1 MHRDPQA
8 AAKTNAA
15 LMARRRAALPT
26 GLGQTY
32 DVVAERAENAEVW
45 DVEGKRYLDFG
56 GGIAVLNTGHRHP
69 KIVAAVKAQ
78 LDKVHHTCFQVLAY
92 EPYIELAERLIAKT
106 PGDFAKKAY
115 FLSTGAEAV
124 ENAVKIA
131 RAATKRQAVIAF
143 GGGFHGRTLLG
154 MALTGKVA
162 PYKTGF
168 GPFPAEI
175 YHAEFPNPLHGV
187 SVADSLRSLEH
198 IFKYDVE
205 PERVAA
211 IILEPVQGE
220 GGFYIAP
227 PEFAKALRALCDK
240 HGIVLIADEVQTGAG
255 RTGTWLA
262 CEQWSVAPDIV
273 TMAKSMAGGFPI
285 SAVIGKAEIMDKPL
299 PGGLGGTYAGN
310 PLACAAALAVLD
322 VFEEEKLLD
331 RSKALGEQLTRG
343 LKAMASKHKSIGEVR
358 GLGAMVAVELFKN
371 GDLQPG
377 AEPPPGGRLP
387 SGDGAQR
394 LGAHMIPDADLT
406 RRVCAEA
413 LKRGLVLLSC
423 GTYANVIRI
432 LVPLT
437 VPDAQVEE
445 GLALL
450 GQAFDAASAT

>member
-1 MHRDPQA
+1 MHRDPHA

-15 LMARRRAALPT
+15 LMARRRAVLPS

-45 DVEGKRYLDFG
+45 DVEGRRYLDFG

-124 ENAVKIA
+124 ENAIKVA

-162 PYKTGF
+162 PYKAGF

-175 YHAEFPNPLHGV
+175 YHAEYPNALHGV
-187 SVADSLRSLEH
+187 SVADSLKSLEH

-227 PEFAKALRALCDK
+227 KEFAVALRQLCDK

-262 CEQWSVAPDIV
+262 CEQWGPQAVPDMI

-285 SAVIGKAEIMDKPL
+285 SAVIGRAEIMDKPL

-331 RSKALGEQLTRG
+331 RSRAVGETLVAG
-343 LKAMASKHKSIGEVR
+343 LKAIAKKHASIGEVR
-358 GLGAMVAVELFKN
+358 GLGAMVAVELFKG
-371 GDLQPG
+371 GDLHQ
-377 AEPPPGGRLP
+377 
-387 SGDGAQR
+387 
-394 LGAHMIPDADLT
+394 PDADLT
-406 RRVCAEA
+406 KRVCAEA

-437 VPDAQVEE
+437 VPPAQLEE

-450 GQAFDAASAT
+450 GQAFDAAVA

>member
-1 MHRDPQA
+1 MPLDNQSTTR
-8 AAKTNAA
+8 TNAA
-15 LMARRRAALPT
+15 LMARRRAALPS

-32 DVVAERAENAEVW
+32 EVFAERAENAEVW
-45 DVEGKRYLDFG
+45 DVEGKRYIDFA

-69 KIVAAVKAQ
+69 KIVEAVKAQ

-92 EPYIELAERLIAKT
+92 EPYVELAEKLIERT
-106 PGDFAKKAY
+106 PGDFAKKAF

-124 ENAVKIA
+124 ENAIKVA

-162 PYKTGF
+162 PYKAGF

-175 YHAEFPNPLHGV
+175 YHAEFPNPLHGITE
-187 SVADSLRSLEH
+187 ADAMRSIEH

-205 PERVAA
+205 AERVAA

-220 GGFYIAP
+220 GGFYVASP
-227 PEFAKALRALCDK
+227 AFAQALRALCDK

-262 CEQWSVAPDIV
+262 CEQWGVAPDMV

-285 SAVIGKAEIMDKPL
+285 AAVIGRADLMDKPL

-310 PLACAAALAVLD
+310 PLACAAALAVLE
-322 VFEEEKLLD
+322 VFDEEKLLD
-331 RSKALGEQLTRG
+331 RSKAVGERLTNG
-343 LKAMASKHKSIGEVR
+343 LKALASRHHSIQDVR
-358 GLGAMVAVELFKN
+358 GLGAMVAIELFKN
-371 GDLQPG
+371 GDHEQ
-377 AEPPPGGRLP
+377 
-387 SGDGAQR
+387 
-394 LGAHMIPDADLT
+394 PDADLT
-406 RRVCAEA
+406 KRICMEA
-413 LKRGLVLLSC
+413 IQRGLVLLSC
-423 GTYANVIRI
+423 GVYANVIRV

-437 VPDAQVEE
+437 ATDAQLDE
-445 GLALL
+445 GLKIMGEAMV
-450 GQAFDAASAT
+450 AAGA